1 MEKNLVR
8 LLLHLICCSLGF
20 LFCFNYIYL
29 LECGYLLLCICVKAK
44 GQIAGVPWGFRDQ
57 TKVPDFNSA
66 WRLKTK
72 SIFVNSKRT
81 VKQAH
86 RDSEQFQGENH
97 LTVMQNAHI
106 SISHALASLDLDQNP
121 TGLGIKLK
129 SLSHEG
135 FAMKAEF

>member
-8 LLLHLICCSLGF
+8 LLLHLICCSMGF

-44 GQIAGVPWGFRDQ
+44 GQIAGVRFLLPGGFRDQ
-57 TKVPDFNSA
+57 TKVSTFNSA

-97 LTVMQNAHI
+97 LTIMQNAHI
-106 SISHALASLDLDQNP
+106 SISQALASLDLHQNP
-121 TGLGIKLK
+121 TRIRNQAQK
-129 SLSHEG
+129 SIP
-135 FAMKAEF
+135 